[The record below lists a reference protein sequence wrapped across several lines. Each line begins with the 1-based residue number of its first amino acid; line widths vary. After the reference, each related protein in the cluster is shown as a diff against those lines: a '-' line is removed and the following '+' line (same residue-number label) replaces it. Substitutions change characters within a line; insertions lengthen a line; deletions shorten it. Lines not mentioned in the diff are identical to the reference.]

1 MNTTV
6 KDVMTTHVVAVR
18 LKATYKDMATR
29 LREFRVSAFPV
40 LDNDNRVVGV
50 VSEADLLAK
59 EALEYSAHGVA
70 GGILH
75 SRERAKAAAVTA
87 ADLMTKPAVTIGPD
101 ETVSHAARLMY
112 SRKVKR
118 LPVVDD
124 RGRLVGIVSR
134 ADVLSVF
141 SRPDAEI
148 RHDIIENVIIGTV
161 VTDPARFM
169 VAVENGIVTVEGN
182 PENAAVGRDMI
193 AEIRHVE
200 GVVAVRDFLTRVP
213 EPRSFQRA
221 DADMDY

>member
-1 MNTTV
+1 
-6 KDVMTTHVVAVR
+6 
-18 LKATYKDMATR
+18 
-29 LREFRVSAFPV
+29 
-40 LDNDNRVVGV
+40 
-50 VSEADLLAK
+50 
-59 EALEYSAHGVA
+59 
-70 GGILH
+70 
-75 SRERAKAAAVTA
+75 
-87 ADLMTKPAVTIGPD
+87 
-101 ETVSHAARLMY
+101 MY

-148 RHDIIENVIIGTV
+148 RQDIIDNVIIGTIL
-161 VTDPARFM
+161 TDPARFM
-169 VAVENGIVTVEGN
+169 VTVDNGIVTVEGN